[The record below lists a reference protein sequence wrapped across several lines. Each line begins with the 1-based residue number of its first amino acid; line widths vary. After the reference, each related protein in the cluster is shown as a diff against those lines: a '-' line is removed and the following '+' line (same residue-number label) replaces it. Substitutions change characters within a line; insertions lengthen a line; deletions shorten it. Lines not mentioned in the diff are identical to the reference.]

1 MESNFTG
8 ETLTLPNNLKISHFT
23 HNKNGLRVLISE
35 IHDAPICGYM
45 RVVNAGSAME
55 NGLVGKGIAHFIEH
69 MSFRID
75 GGKYWQFER
84 QGHEDNAMTTEDAT
98 SFYDFGNSKHIEKL
112 IQVDG
117 HRFLTAEVPAA
128 GIPIEMMAVLN
139 EKKRGEEACG
149 TLFRTAQSCSHLYS
163 NYHCPTIG
171 LEEDIESVSA
181 KDMKT
186 FRETY
191 YNISNATF
199 VVVGH
204 VNTDKVLQA
213 FEKQY
218 GNVAAVDFTPKK
230 RPQEPLQLGK
240 RIIEIN
246 MPSPC
251 AMMCLTWHSPP
262 AASKDSIA
270 LNVLSKIISNGNA
283 GRKVEVLRKNI
294 IHNLG
299 CYSPRN
305 LDEYIW
311 CLHGAFDQVDKI
323 DKGEKLLTDMLVGI
337 YNNVSKKEVETAIK
351 SLKKEW
357 SVEPF
362 KNIRSTTMALGEACA
377 IGNWKDITQRYETLK
392 TINKYDIRQIIEK
405 YLTNSKLTVVK
416 LLPSSEHVK
425 PSIKKL
431 NEVKTENYKPNKN
444 EKKCT
449 WSASARIAQKGNMK
463 IQHLETSGNTT
474 ILSITIPIDFE
485 KRWEA
490 SLFSNLFGKQC
501 HYNNKNMSTN
511 DIATLCTDLD
521 IEFNCYYNDNTSLNF
536 KFEFN
541 DSNKV
546 EKAMDFVIEGLLKKT
561 KFDSTCFNTTLTS
574 MIAEI
579 NSLKQQDKYQSKEM
593 LMTKMFKN
601 TSYNESIRYKVS
613 KMGNL
618 SENKIKFFYVGNV
631 QKPKQWYCTITTPK
645 NMLERHFKNMLDKIK
660 YTALFASKYN
670 GILPSKTKWEKIE
683 KPKTIFEQKIL
694 PGYGSTTVM
703 MGQSTNIENY
713 SKKCVALSLAVQALG
728 GGMTSRLM
736 WKLRGKDGKKN
747 GVYGVYAMQQ
757 DGQKSPSFVIIDAT
771 FTPSCAVHGI
781 RELKDMIREWT
792 ENGITEKELDI
803 AKRQMKG
810 NRELEMDDFSSV
822 SSVFHMH
829 LSNDKDGQKEWNNY
843 LETLDNIS
851 MDDVKE
857 AMKELK
863 PDRWSTVCTTPFKLD
878 NSFDDSDSE

>member
-8 ETLTLPNNLKISHFT
+8 ETLTLPNGLKISHFT

-75 GGKYWQFER
+75 DGKYWQFER

-98 SFYDFGNSKHIEKL
+98 SFYDFGSSKHIEKL

-171 LEEDIESVSA
+171 LEEDIESVTA
-181 KDMKT
+181 EDMKT
-186 FRETY
+186 FRKTY

-204 VNTDKVLQA
+204 VHTDKVLQA

-218 GNVAAVDFTPKK
+218 GNVPMADFLPKK

-240 RIIEIN
+240 RTIEIN
-246 MPSPC
+246 MPAPC

-262 AASKDSIA
+262 AASKDSIV
-270 LNVLSKIISNGNA
+270 LNVLSKIISNDNA
-283 GRKVEVLRKNI
+283 GRKVEILRKNI

-305 LDEYIW
+305 LDTYIW

-323 DKGEKLLTDMLVGI
+323 NKGEKLLTDMLFDI
-337 YNNVSKKEVETAIK
+337 YKNVSKTEVDTAIK

-357 SVEPF
+357 FDEPF
-362 KNIRSTTMALGEACA
+362 KNIHSTTMALGEACA
-377 IGNWKDITQRYETLK
+377 LGNWKDISQRYETLK
-392 TINKYDIRQIIEK
+392 EINETDIKEIIQK
-405 YLTNSKLTVVK
+405 YLTNNKLTVVK
-416 LLPSSEHVK
+416 LLPSKEHTK
-425 PSIKKL
+425 PSIEKL
-431 NEVKTENYKPNKN
+431 KSVKTEKYKSNIK
-444 EKKCT
+444 EKPCT
-449 WSASARIAQKGNMK
+449 WTASARIAKKGNMN
-463 IQHLETSGNTT
+463 IQHLETSGDTT
-474 ILSITIPIDFE
+474 ILSITIPIDYE

-490 SLFSNLFGKQC
+490 CLFSNLFGKQC
-501 HYNNKNMSTN
+501 HYSGKNMSTN
-511 DIATLCTDLD
+511 DIAKLCTDLG
-521 IEFNCYYNDNTSLNF
+521 IEFDCYYNDNASLNF
-536 KFEFN
+536 NFELN
-541 DSNKV
+541 NLSTID
-546 EKAMDFVIEGLLKKT
+546 KAVDFAIEGLLKKT
-561 KFDSTCFNTTLTS
+561 KFDSACFNTTLSS
-574 MIAEI
+574 MVAEI
-579 NSLKQQDKYQSKEM
+579 NSLKQQDKYQAKEM
-593 LMTKMFKN
+593 LITKMFKN
-601 TSYNESIRYKVS
+601 TSYNESIAYKTNNIG
-613 KMGNL
+613 KL
-618 SENKIKFFYVGNV
+618 SEHNVKFFYLGNV

-645 NMLERHFKNMLDKIK
+645 KMAEQNFKNILNKVK
-660 YTALFASKYN
+660 CTALFASKYEGN
-670 GILPSKTKWEKIE
+670 LPSKVKWQKIE
-683 KPKTIFEQKIL
+683 TPKTIFEQKIL

-703 MGQSTNIENY
+703 MGQATSIENY
-713 SKKCVALSLAVQALG
+713 SKKSVALSLAVQALG

-747 GVYGVYAMQQ
+747 GVYGVYAQQ
-757 DGQKSPSFVIIDAT
+757 QNCQKAPSFVIIDAT
-771 FTPSCAVHGI
+771 FTPSCAIHGI
-781 RELKDMIREWT
+781 HELKDMIHEWT
-792 ENGITEKELDI
+792 ENGITKEELNI
-803 AKRQMKG
+803 AKKQMKG
-810 NRELEMDDFSSV
+810 DRELEMDDFSSV
-822 SSVFHMH
+822 ASVFHRH
-829 LSNDKDGQKEWNNY
+829 LSNNKDGQKEWNNY
-843 LETLDNIS
+843 LKTLDS
-851 MDDVKE
+851 VTMDDVKE
-857 AMKELK
+857 AMKELNTDK
-863 PDRWSTVCTTPFKLD
+863 WSTVCTTPFELD